1 MDVPAKKTS
10 DKKLR
15 KQIKSVQWK
24 LLGSINLKTNKVNL
38 SLQWQLQLFQERL
51 SYKNVKAYT
60 AMSKGIT
67 GNAGQR
73 LLDSS

>member
-38 SLQWQLQLFQERL
+38 SLQ
-51 SYKNVKAYT
+51 
-60 AMSKGIT
+60 
-67 GNAGQR
+67 
-73 LLDSS
+73 